1 MTSYI
6 RLCIAMWFVFSA
18 VSAHAQ
24 AVDQGDIASIR
35 LSAAGHADKTI
46 DVKWEKQAAQD
57 GVIDIEFG
65 SDFADLT
72 MGLDAQPMI
81 LAVQPLQRASK
92 ITVRQRSVSYLNVGD
107 EGPHL
112 AVAGTEQRSAWI
124 TLEAIAPG
132 LFRVEKTVQQ
142 KVRLR
147 HSLFE
152 KVLATEPAWLKLAKA
167 CKAPDEGACYTVTDP
182 EFDIT
187 VVARNGQKTRKIVR
201 VTTPN
206 GC

>member
-6 RLCIAMWFVFSA
+6 RLCIAIWFVFSA
-18 VSAHAQ
+18 VSANAQ
-24 AVDQGDIASIR
+24 AVDQGDIASVR
-35 LSAAGHADKTI
+35 LSAAHHADKTI
-46 DVKWEKQAAQD
+46 DVKWEKQGTQD

-65 SDFADLT
+65 SEFADLT
-72 MGLDAQPMI
+72 MGLDAPPMI
-81 LAVQPLQRASK
+81 LAVQPLQPTSK

-152 KVLATEPAWLKLAKA
+152 KVLATEPTWLKLAKA

-187 VVARNGQKTRKIVR
+187 VTASDGRKTRKIVR